1 MRTDLSELREVIK
14 EQSVKESVLIVIA
27 PTQSSV
33 NCKQL
38 QQLPIKSRMSADKD
52 LSNSKISP
60 EYVQAECEN
69 DKTAQNIIHLE
80 KTKIPQ

>member
-80 KTKIPQ
+80 KTKISQ